1 MITGRCFLSIIRG
14 KGGGGAYPPLDMSR
28 RVRVSSRPMKKKTVC
43 ALLAAAAVAAGVF
56 FVFRSDKTEAVGYL
70 TEPVRIADIV
80 KTVNASG
87 EVGAVQLVSVGA
99 QVSGQIKKLH
109 VSLGQNVKKGDMIA
123 EIDSV
128 PQLNQ
133 LETDKARLQSYES
146 QLKARQV
153 ALAVARTQYN
163 RELKLKRSDAAS
175 QESLED
181 AKNALALAESQVDES
196 ESLIRQ
202 MRITVNTDEV
212 NLGYTRIT
220 APLDGTVVSVPVD
233 EGQTVNANQT
243 TPTIVQIAD
252 LDKMEI
258 KIEISEG
265 DITSVKPGMAIEYT
279 ILAEPET
286 VYRATLTSID
296 PGLTTLTDGS
306 YKTTGSG
313 TSSSSSSSDSAVYYY
328 GNAVINN
335 ENGPLRIGMTT
346 QNTIAVAEARDVLV
360 APVVAVRRGGR
371 GKFVRVLSPDGAVER
386 REVVTGLSDGIN
398 VEIVSG
404 LKEGEEV
411 ITAEVTQAEIQA
423 ETQRRMRGPRG

>member
-1 MITGRCFLSIIRG
+1 
-14 KGGGGAYPPLDMSR
+14 
-28 RVRVSSRPMKKKTVC
+28 MKKKTAFV
-43 ALLAAAAVAAGVF
+43 LLGAAVLAGGAYF
-56 FVFRSDKTEAVGYL
+56 ALRPDHTAAVGYL
-70 TEPVRIADIV
+70 TEPVRIGDIV

-109 VSLGQNVKKGDMIA
+109 VELGQKVKKGDLIA

-146 QLKARQV
+146 QLKAKKV
-153 ALAVARTQYN
+153 ALTIARTQYN
-163 RELKLKRSDAAS
+163 REVKLKGRDAAS

-181 AKNALALAESQVDES
+181 ARNALALAESQVDEI

-252 LDKMEI
+252 LGKMEI

-296 PGLTTLTDGS
+296 PGMTTLTDGS

-313 TSSSSSSSDSAVYYY
+313 TSSSASSSSDSAVYYY

-346 QNTIAVAEARDVLV
+346 QNTIAVAEARGVLV
-360 APVVAVRRGGR
+360 APLVAVRRGGR
-371 GKFVRVLSPDGAVER
+371 GKFVRVLAPDGAVER
-386 REVVTGLSDGIN
+386 REVVTGLADGVD

-404 LKEGEEV
+404 LREGEAV
-411 ITAEVTQAEIQA
+411 ITAELTQEEIQA
-423 ETQRRMRGPRG
+423 ETQRRMRRPH